1 MSVKHTPIPSSLT
14 SENGTSP
21 HATVLNQTHKSN
33 VKLGWILIHKR
44 WISSAQLQTT
54 LTQQHDCPKNS
65 CKKIGEL
72 LLEQSLLS
80 PAQLKQ
86 ALQEQ
91 YWRRNGY
98 WVI

>member
-1 MSVKHTPIPSSLT
+1 MSA
-14 SENGTSP
+14 TSP
-21 HATVLNQTHKSN
+21 SFAIRPFPSACGTPKPPTFDA
-33 VKLGWILIHKR
+33 KLGSILLRKR
-44 WISSAQLQTT
+44 WLSSAQLQTV
-54 LTQQHDCPKNS
+54 LSQQHGCPS
-65 CKKIGEL
+65 TSTKKIGEL

-80 PAQLKQ
+80 PEQLHQ